1 MRFSAC
7 AFLAMITAAVLASP
21 ALAAPYKPASDAQVL
36 ERLPFKPSDP
46 IVREL
51 AQMRGELQRD
61 PRNQAVAV
69 RLAQRYYG
77 LVAEEG
83 DPRYLGYAQA
93 ALAPWWDMPTPP
105 TDVQLVRAR
114 LRQFQHDFEGALSDL
129 GQIIQREP
137 QYAQARLLRAIIH
150 IVQARYDE
158 ARTDCQALRGG
169 AELLSLGCEAA
180 IDGLTGKAGPAD
192 ARLQAALNAR
202 PAASNDEKLWLLER
216 LAELA
221 QVRGLPAL
229 AEERLKQALKLG
241 NSDTFLLAA
250 YTDLLLE
257 QNRPAEVVALLKDKV
272 RSDGLLLRL
281 VFAEHSLKAPAA
293 AEHEAAL
300 AARYAAAQL
309 RGDTV
314 HQQEEARFELRT
326 RRDPKK
332 ALALAQENWKVQ
344 REPRDARIFLE
355 AAIASKNAAAAQPVL
370 DWLKASGI
378 EDPTLRQLGAQ
389 LKGGAP

>member
-1 MRFSAC
+1 MRSE
-7 AFLAMITAAVLASP
+7 LGRNP
-21 ALAAPYKPASDAQVL
+21 QN
-36 ERLPFKPSDP
+36 
-46 IVREL
+46 RE
-51 AQMRGELQRD
+51 
-61 PRNQAVAV
+61 VAV
-69 RLAQRYYG
+69 RLALRYYG

-93 ALAPWWDMPTPP
+93 ALAPWWDAPTPP
-105 TDVQLVRAR
+105 ADVQLVRAR
-114 LRQFQHDFEGALSDL
+114 MRQFLHDFPGALSDL
-129 GQIIQREP
+129 DAIIGREP
-137 QYAQARLLRAIIH
+137 QNTQARLLRAIIQ
-150 IVQARYDE
+150 IVGARYDL

-169 AELLSLGCEAA
+169 AELLGLGCEAT
-180 IDGLTGKAGPAD
+180 IDGLTGKAAPAY
-192 ARLQAALNAR
+192 ARLQAALDAR
-202 PAASNDEKLWLLER
+202 PTASNDEKLWVLER

-221 QVRGLPAL
+221 QRRGQSAV
-229 AEERLKQALKLG
+229 AEAHLKAALKLG

-281 VFAEHSLKAPAA
+281 VFAENSLKSAGA

-326 RRDPKK
+326 RRDAKK
-332 ALALAQENWKVQ
+332 ALFLAQENWKVQ
-344 REPRDARIFLE
+344 REPRDARVFLE
-355 AAIASKNAAAAQPVL
+355 AAIAMKDAAAAQPVL
-370 DWLKASGI
+370 KWLEESGI
-378 EDPTLRQLGAQ
+378 EDPELIRLGQQ
-389 LKGGAP
+389 LKGGAK

>member
-1 MRFSAC
+1 MRHFVCVFTLLLGMSATT
-7 AFLAMITAAVLASP
+7 AM
-21 ALAAPYKPASDAQVL
+21 AAPYKPATDAQVL

-46 IVREL
+46 VVREL
-51 AQMRGELQRD
+51 AQMRSELQRN
-61 PRNQAVAV
+61 PQNREVAV
-69 RLAQRYYG
+69 RLALRYYG

-93 ALAPWWDMPTPP
+93 ALAPWWDAPTPP

-114 LRQFQHDFEGALSDL
+114 MRQFLHDFPGALSDL
-129 GQIIQREP
+129 GQVIEREP
-137 QYAQARLLRAIIH
+137 QNSQARLLRAIIN
-150 IVQARYDE
+150 IVQARYDQ
-158 ARTDCQALRGG
+158 ARIDCQALRGG
-169 AELLSLGCEAA
+169 ADLLSLGCEAT
-180 IDGLTGKAGPAD
+180 IDGLTGKAAPAY
-192 ARLQAALNAR
+192 ARLQAALDAR
-202 PAASNDEKLWLLER
+202 PTASNDEKLWVLER

-221 QVRGLPAL
+221 QRRGQSAIAEQRL
-229 AEERLKQALKLG
+229 AQAIKFG

-257 QNRPAEVVALLKDKV
+257 QERPAEVVALLKDKV

-281 VFAEHSLKAPAA
+281 VFAENSIKAPAA

-300 AARYAAAQL
+300 GARYAAAQL

-326 RRDPKK
+326 RRDAKK
-332 ALALAQENWKVQ
+332 ALFLSQENWKVQ

-355 AAIASKNAAAAQPVL
+355 AAIASKNPAAAQPVL
-370 DWLKASGI
+370 QWLDESGI
-378 EDPTLRQLGAQ
+378 EDPTLIRLGQQ
-389 LKGGAP
+389 LKAGVK